1 MGTAGLSRVQQVS
14 GKPEVIKAL
23 PERVGT
29 QQGHRV
35 GRWKSTTFLCPDS
48 ERAETHVRNWRD
60 ATQLRV
66 VDTARRGGTHDH
78 SQGSGP

>member
-48 ERAETHVRNWRD
+48 ERAETHVRNKTPFPLWPGKS
-60 ATQLRV
+60 LEV
-66 VDTARRGGTHDH
+66 VTRP
-78 SQGSGP
+78 SQQEQRES